1 MLNLCIIEEKTNKI
15 MMIIDSIFILQLS
28 DPDVH
33 VYANS
38 DPTILINAAQKLLI
52 LPNPKH

>member
-1 MLNLCIIEEKTNKI
+1 MLNLYIIEEKTNKI

-28 DPDVH
+28 GSDVC

-38 DPTILINAAQKLLI
+38 DPTILINAD
-52 LPNPKH
+52 PDP